1 MMKSPPRLVFDES
14 DVARVAETSLYYPAS
29 ILSRI
34 SRQLTDSSDQL
45 SPRDRVVE

>member
-1 MMKSPPRLVFDES
+1 MMKIPLRPAFDES

-34 SRQLTDSSDQL
+34 SPRLTDSNDQL